1 MCMRSECK
9 RVNFSIIVHLAS
21 CFEKGGWF
29 RWGESRCAK
38 EQNSSCFGLRVARVM
53 QKDSWTITFLRYHIQ
68 MGVMNLKNQIFDL
81 GFFSNPSKL
90 RLNLITGLHHYIYR
104 KYDFYIMISFVLY
117 SYFLTWIQLHREV
130 QSLEHLLPIHKW
142 LCFL

>member
-9 RVNFSIIVHLAS
+9 WVNFTIIVHLAS
-21 CFEKGGWF
+21 CFEKGGWLL
-29 RWGESRCAK
+29 GSESRCAK
-38 EQNSSCFGLRVARVM
+38 EQNSSCFGLRMARVM

-90 RLNLITGLHHYIYR
+90 RLNLIISLHTIWVEVYPR
-104 KYDFYIMISFVLY
+104 SFIMMSFVSI
-117 SYFLTWIQLHREV
+117 SYL
-130 QSLEHLLPIHKW
+130 SHLNPTPSGSSKSGASFAHP
-142 LCFL
+142 